1 MNKGGNSYRGRNFN
15 KRRYDKRDNRYENQ
29 EERKKKVKKLD
40 MKKSE
45 EFNFMLNKALANI
58 SENLRGSIAGSIY
71 SMSSR
76 HGINMAKEFVI
87 KKKEEG
93 LLNEENVKKIMN
105 LLNEYSIYR

>member
-1 MNKGGNSYRGRNFN
+1 MNNGGNKYRGRNFN
-15 KRRYDKRDNRYENQ
+15 NRKYDRRDNRYDNQ
-29 EERKKKVKKLD
+29 EERKKRVKKLD
-40 MKKSE
+40 MKRSE
-45 EFNFMLNKALANI
+45 EFNFMLNKALTNVAE
-58 SENLRGSIAGSIY
+58 SLRGSLAGSIY

-93 LLNEENVKKIMN
+93 LLNEENVRKIMN